1 MFGEGNVDLDL
12 IEELRMRRW
21 ARENYVPEGRRE
33 KGWHPVIHDEM
44 TKKDKDLSGRLGFAT
59 VA

>member
-1 MFGEGNVDLDL
+1 MVSEADPSLDL

-33 KGWHPVIHDEM
+33 KTWHPVIHDEM
-44 TKKDKDLSGRLGFAT
+44 TKKDQDLSGRPTYASI
-59 VA
+59 A